1 MDITHY
7 INHPEQLDKETL
19 YDLRNLL
26 ALYPYHQ
33 PARLL
38 MLKNLYL
45 LHDPSFDEELRRAA
59 IYITDRK
66 TIFDIV
72 EAAHYQLKHKEEPTT
87 TANAEGG
94 DRTIALIDTFLDS
107 LPEDH
112 EEKPKSTGER
122 KPTAADAAVDYVSY
136 LLATEG
142 SEPDPKEE
150 QHKMKGQNLIDDFI
164 NKEGGKMELKEN
176 PEFTP
181 VIETPKSN
189 TETEGDEGYFTET
202 LSRIYIKQGRYSK
215 ALEIIKKLNLNY
227 PKKSAYFADQIR
239 FLEKLIINNKYK
251 NN

>member
-122 KPTAADAAVDYVSY
+122 KPTAATMSATCLPRRAASP
-136 LLATEG
+136 T
-142 SEPDPKEE
+142 
-150 QHKMKGQNLIDDFI
+150 
-164 NKEGGKMELKEN
+164 
-176 PEFTP
+176 
-181 VIETPKSN
+181 
-189 TETEGDEGYFTET
+189 
-202 LSRIYIKQGRYSK
+202 R
-215 ALEIIKKLNLNY
+215 KKN
-227 PKKSAYFADQIR
+227 STR
-239 FLEKLIINNKYK
+239 
-251 NN
+251 

>member
-72 EAAHYQLKHKEEPTT
+72 EAAH
-87 TANAEGG
+87 
-94 DRTIALIDTFLDS
+94 
-107 LPEDH
+107 
-112 EEKPKSTGER
+112 
-122 KPTAADAAVDYVSY
+122 
-136 LLATEG
+136 
-142 SEPDPKEE
+142 
-150 QHKMKGQNLIDDFI
+150 
-164 NKEGGKMELKEN
+164 
-176 PEFTP
+176 
-181 VIETPKSN
+181 
-189 TETEGDEGYFTET
+189 
-202 LSRIYIKQGRYSK
+202 
-215 ALEIIKKLNLNY
+215 
-227 PKKSAYFADQIR
+227 
-239 FLEKLIINNKYK
+239 
-251 NN
+251 